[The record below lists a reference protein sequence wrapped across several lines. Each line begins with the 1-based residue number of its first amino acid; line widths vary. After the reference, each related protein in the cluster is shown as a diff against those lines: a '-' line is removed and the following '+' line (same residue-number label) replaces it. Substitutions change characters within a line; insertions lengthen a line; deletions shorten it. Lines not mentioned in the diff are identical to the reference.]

1 MRKLVFG
8 INITLDGN
16 CDHTKGAAGE
26 EVHDY
31 FTELLREADVLLYG
45 RKTWELMVPFWPDMA
60 KQHAAETKSMD
71 DFAQAFDAVD
81 KIVVVSR
88 TLDTAEGKNTEIIR
102 GNLYDEVMKLKQ
114 EEGKAIS
121 TGGVDVPTQLIQ
133 LGLVDEFH
141 FVVQPVIGGAG
152 PRLMEGVNL
161 PESLKLKLVGSK
173 VFESGCVALKY
184 VKE

>member
-1 MRKLVFG
+1 
-8 INITLDGN
+8 
-16 CDHTKGAAGE
+16 
-26 EVHDY
+26 
-31 FTELLREADVLLYG
+31 
-45 RKTWELMVPFWPDMA
+45 MA
-60 KQHAAETKSMD
+60 

-88 TLDTAEGKNTEIIR
+88 TLDTAEEENTEIIR
-102 GNLYDEVMKLKQ
+102 NNLYDEVMKLKQ

-141 FVVQPVIGGAG
+141 FVVQPVIGGEG

-161 PESLKLKLVGSK
+161 PEALQLKLVGSK
-173 VFESGCVALKY
+173 VFESGCVALRY
-184 VKE
+184 VKGD